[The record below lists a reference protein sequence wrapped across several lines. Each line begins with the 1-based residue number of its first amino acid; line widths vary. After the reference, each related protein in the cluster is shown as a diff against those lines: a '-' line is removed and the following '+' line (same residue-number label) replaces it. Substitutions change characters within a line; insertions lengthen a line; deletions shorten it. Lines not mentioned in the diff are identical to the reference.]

1 MKHSLMI
8 FGLLA
13 STNAVQAQQLPPVR
27 PLGPVVATS
36 KEPLRAVSAVRQLP
50 DGRVL
55 VNDISGRKVV
65 MFDSALAAFTVVADT
80 TPTTANA
87 YSSRAGGL
95 ISYRGDSTLFVDPT
109 SMSMLVI
116 DGQGKIARAMAAP
129 RPNEV
134 GALIGG
140 PMGTPG
146 FDASGRLVYRAPP
159 QFRFQPPAPGAAPT
173 PPQLPDSAAIVR
185 IDLSTRKLDTVAF
198 IKVARPNMTMTQ
210 DANGRTMMTS
220 IMNPMPIVDDWAVL
234 ADGSVAV
241 LRSSDYHIDWLR
253 PDGTKES
260 SPKIPFAW
268 RRMSDEDKVAFIDST
283 KAAMEKLR
291 EQALAARAA
300 GTAGPGVAGAGG
312 AERVAAVEGA
322 AVAMGSVMIF
332 RGGPGEGPRPT
343 GPARDSS
350 RNGAGNFTI
359 PPLQFVPPSELPDYA
374 PPFTSG
380 AARGDVDGN
389 LWVRTSYAVNGG
401 PVYDIID
408 AKGQLKDR
416 VQLPAGRVVSGFGPG
431 VVYMGVRDSTG
442 VRLEKA
448 RIR

>member
-1 MKHSLMI
+1 MKHSRTI
-8 FGLLA
+8 FALLA
-13 STNAVQAQQLPPVR
+13 STTAVQAQQLPPVR

-65 MFDSALAAFTVVADT
+65 MFDSTLAAFSVVADT
-80 TPTTANA
+80 TPATANA

-95 ISYRGDSTLFVDPT
+95 ITYKGDSTLFVDPT

-159 QFRFQPPAPGAAPT
+159 QFRFSPPAPGAAPT
-173 PPQLPDSAAIVR
+173 PPPFPDSAAIVR

-198 IKVARPNMTMTQ
+198 IKVARPNMTMSQ
-210 DANGRTMMTS
+210 DANGRMTMTS

-234 ADGSVAV
+234 ADGSIAV
-241 LRSSDYHIDWLR
+241 VRSSDYHIDWLR

-260 SPKIPFAW
+260 SAKVPFAW

-300 GTAGPGVAGAGG
+300 GGGPQGPGSGG
-312 AERVAAVEGA
+312 PERMAAVEGA
-322 AVAMGSVMIF
+322 AIAMGPMIVM
-332 RGGPGEGPRPT
+332 RGGPGDGPRPA
-343 GPARDSS
+343 GGRDTS
-350 RNGAGNFTI
+350 RAGGANFTI

-416 VQLPAGRVVSGFGPG
+416 VQLPAGRVISGFGPG
-431 VVYMGVRDSTG
+431 IVYMGVRDSTG
-442 VRLEKA
+442 VRPEKA
-448 RIR
+448 RVK